1 VQKHAKQ
8 LNCDANSK
16 RFKDAMRYLWMPHLV
31 DAGNG
36 RLLHSAEHQQAAAIA
51 GGGQD
56 GYYYHTAAA
65 AGDVVCA
72 AALSGMGGVTS
83 SSSDPFATT
92 TTSDSYDAFPN
103 KWDPAFLMRA
113 GEILATG
120 GNCWAQEMLTTWPAA
135 EQKAAA
141 HVVAGGQFDDGELSG
156 WVQSF
161 YEGITTAENSFW
173 TLEDIWKT
181 Q

>member
-31 DAGNG
+31 DHAGDG
-36 RLLHSAEHQQAAAIA
+36 QILHAAEHQQIAIA
-51 GGGQD
+51 ANQD

-65 AGDVVCA
+65 AGDVCA
-72 AALSGMGGVTS
+72 AALSGMGVTS
-83 SSSDPFATT
+83 SSSDSFAT

-113 GEILATG
+113 GEMLATG
-120 GNCWAQEMLTTWPAA
+120 GDCWVQEMLRTWPAA
-135 EQKAAA
+135 EQKEAA

-161 YEGITTAENSFW
+161 SEGITTAENNFW